1 MAKALKGL
9 RYRRRAAEISQQ
21 VIADTLGIHVSTY
34 NRIESGAIGLNLTEA
49 VKLAEYFGCSVEDL
63 L

>member
-1 MAKALKGL
+1 MTKPLKGL

-21 VIADTLGIHVSTY
+21 VIADILGIHVSTY